1 MCVVRDH
8 QAVTLRH
15 PWVLPLLP
23 TLAVLLIAVALVPV
37 AATGTNEGAW
47 LLAVLG
53 AATLL
58 AAVVAAGA
66 RRLSGEPAARP
77 RTIAIATGIVTAATP
92 FAVSGLLGG
101 PMTAVIVIPWLIFG
115 LGAAYWQLSLCE
127 GAHSRPLHAAIG
139 FGYTLVFTT
148 ITLFLAVIS
157 AQLID

>member
-1 MCVVRDH
+1 M
-8 QAVTLRH
+8 TLRH

-23 TLAVLLIAVALVPV
+23 TAAMLLIAVALVPV
-37 AATGTNEGAW
+37 AATGTNEGVW

-58 AAVVAAGA
+58 AAVVALGAG
-66 RRLSGEPAARP
+66 RLSGEPAARP
-77 RTIAIATGIVTAATP
+77 WTIAIVTGIVTAATP

-101 PMTAVIVIPWLIFG
+101 PMNAVIVVPWLIFG

-127 GAHSRPLHAAIG
+127 GVRSRPLHAAIG
-139 FGYTLVFTT
+139 FGYTVVFTAT
-148 ITLFLAVIS
+148 TLFLAVIS